1 MSHTFSLRVYIEDT
15 DAGGIVYHARYLN
28 FLERGRTEWLRTLG
42 FEQQSLM
49 GSQVQLVVR
58 SLSCRFIRPARLD
71 DALEVTTTVKGL
83 SACAVTF
90 DQQIDR
96 KGEHL
101 FSAEVDIACIDTERL
116 RPTRWPGVLE
126 TALKNDLLTQP

>member
-28 FLERGRTEWLRTLG
+28 FLERGRTEWLRALG

-49 GSQVQLVVR
+49 ATQVQLVVR
-58 SLSCRFIRPARLD
+58 SLSCRFSKPARLD
-71 DALEVTTTVKGL
+71 DTLDVITTVRQL

-90 DQQIDR
+90 EQQIDR
-96 KGEHL
+96 AGEHL
-101 FSAEVDIACIDTERL
+101 LSAEVDIACIDTERL

-126 TALKNDLLTQP
+126 TALKNDLPTPP